1 MAGSALIPPLG
12 EAARVAKLGP
22 LLPADLQVEGTNW
35 KASST
40 DIAIAGNLVPY
51 ERHTRLQ
58 AAGSKS
64 SSTMAM
70 IPIDLGGRT

>member
-35 KASST
+35 KASSV
-40 DIAIAGNLVPY
+40 DIAIAGTFVPY
-51 ERHTRLQ
+51 E
-58 AAGSKS
+58 
-64 SSTMAM
+64 
-70 IPIDLGGRT
+70 